1 MVLKSYLLDGRGLYY
16 TTTSQLRD
24 YILTYFAK
32 EAINLGNV
40 DNTSDKNK
48 PVSDAMLI
56 ALSTKVSSTDPY
68 VKSINN
74 ATGNIIINK
83 AFIGL
88 PNVDNTADL
97 NKPTSNDTKA
107 QLDTK
112 VSLNVFNTF
121 SNATNT
127 SLNSK
132 VNSSLIGNA
141 SGITPLDNN
150 RKIPFT
156 HIPTLDRTIVNSSMS
171 ADGFTVPISLHLK
184 GDINGVATIS
194 GRDSNVFMD
203 TSLLINTSISEGV
216 YGSILESPIITV
228 DKKGRVVEIKSTP
241 IARSTVSSQGLVQL
255 NDTVTSTSVTEAATA
270 RVVKQVYDFAY
281 NVSTNYLSVL
291 SKGVP
296 GGVATLDPSGLIPSS
311 QIPALSNLVADRL
324 TSTRE
329 ISLSGDGTWR
339 TQFDGSTNVTNLF
352 TLKDSLVSN
361 AGTYGSP
368 STTLKLNLD
377 KKGRTLSVEA
387 QPISIPFSSITS
399 KPSTA
404 INHGI
409 TDVYSKTD
417 IDNLISN
424 LNFIPVGTI
433 ITAYRNDNIP
443 GWLKME
449 GALHSRETYPALS
462 SILDLNPHPLSNL
475 THFYLEDIGGLFPRY
490 LDNKGSR
497 DPSRTIGSV
506 QLDAFKSHD
515 HQVKEGSINPILRG
529 VEQVLTSGDDF
540 TRVVS
545 YFSTT
550 TLTGGDETRP
560 KNIALCGYIKV

>member
-241 IARSTVSSQGLVQL
+241 IARSTVS
-255 NDTVTSTSVTEAATA
+255 
-270 RVVKQVYDFAY
+270 
-281 NVSTNYLSVL
+281 
-291 SKGVP
+291 
-296 GGVATLDPSGLIPSS
+296 
-311 QIPALSNLVADRL
+311 
-324 TSTRE
+324 
-329 ISLSGDGTWR
+329 
-339 TQFDGSTNVTNLF
+339 
-352 TLKDSLVSN
+352 
-361 AGTYGSP
+361 
-368 STTLKLNLD
+368 
-377 KKGRTLSVEA
+377 
-387 QPISIPFSSITS
+387 
-399 KPSTA
+399 
-404 INHGI
+404 
-409 TDVYSKTD
+409 
-417 IDNLISN
+417 
-424 LNFIPVGTI
+424 
-433 ITAYRNDNIP
+433 
-443 GWLKME
+443 
-449 GALHSRETYPALS
+449 
-462 SILDLNPHPLSNL
+462 
-475 THFYLEDIGGLFPRY
+475 
-490 LDNKGSR
+490 
-497 DPSRTIGSV
+497 
-506 QLDAFKSHD
+506 
-515 HQVKEGSINPILRG
+515 
-529 VEQVLTSGDDF
+529 
-540 TRVVS
+540 
-545 YFSTT
+545 
-550 TLTGGDETRP
+550 
-560 KNIALCGYIKV
+560 